1 MSCAR
6 WFARASLLAILFAGL
21 PAAESAAADRF
32 CDPSFEDCRALLR
45 CLERRSR
52 VCGRCRG
59 QDARAPPPARGL
71 TFVFSSL
78 YSSAS

>member
-32 CDPSFEDCRALLR
+32 CDPSFEDCRALTAMPGTSIA
-45 CLERRSR
+45 CMWPVSRSR
-52 VCGRCRG
+52 YPRTTLGV
-59 QDARAPPPARGL
+59 GL
-71 TFVFSSL
+71 DFRLFFAL
-78 YSSAS
+78 